1 MKQNTLNG
9 VEIVATFNKKNLKK
23 KTNQAESRNEKV
35 IKKKVDKLYVK
46 QKCYGNFFNT
56 LINEKDMVYI

>member
-46 QKCYGNFFNT
+46 QKCYENFFNN
-56 LINEKDMVYI
+56 LINEKGMVYI